1 MVYLYHICEFFIA
14 ERVTL
19 MEERRKNKRT
29 AMESELLIKRL
40 DDGANRTEVSVEVL
54 DVSKTGLGFISDQM
68 LQIGEIYEADL
79 TIWTKEVLH
88 VLLRIVRIEL
98 KERGYFY
105 GAVFMGM
112 SDVDAFRIEV
122 YQAVHDDIG

>member
-1 MVYLYHICEFFIA
+1 
-14 ERVTL
+14 
-19 MEERRKNKRT
+19 MEERRRNKRT
-29 AMESELLIKRL
+29 AMESELVIKRL
-40 DDGANRTEVSVEVL
+40 DGSEDPAEVNIEVL
-54 DVSKTGLGFISDQM
+54 DVSKTGLGFVSNQL

-122 YQAVHDDIG
+122 YQAVHDEL